1 MFKRL
6 LPQETSFFE
15 FFEQTTKL
23 AIDACIEIDAIAANP
38 EDMTVRACRI
48 EQIEHD
54 ADEVTHRCI
63 DALHATFITPIDRAH
78 IHKLIKRID
87 DIIDTV
93 DSTSGRIKLYQ
104 LKDFYPE
111 VRQLTQ
117 VLLAQVRQIDVAV
130 RYLPH
135 LSKKGAEINACC
147 LAVYQHEREADE
159 VLRVA
164 LADLFANTKDPIHI
178 IKWKEVFERLERAT
192 DRCQEVANIIS
203 GIVIEAS

>member
-6 LPQETSFFE
+6 LPRETSFFA

-23 AIDACIEIDAIAANP
+23 AIDACSEIDALAANP
-38 EDMTVRACRI
+38 SEMTLRVCRV
-48 EQIEHD
+48 EEIEHQ
-54 ADEVTHRCI
+54 ADEVTHQCI

-93 DSTSGRIKLYQ
+93 DSTAARIKLYQ
-104 LKDFYPE
+104 LKEFYPE

-117 VLLAQVRQIDVAV
+117 VLLAQVRQIDAAV
-130 RYLPH
+130 RHLPH
-135 LSKKGAEINACC
+135 LNKQGDAINACC

-159 VLRVA
+159 ILRVA
-164 LADLFANTKDPIHI
+164 LLDLFSNTKDPIHI